1 MSILKIALAILQTSV
16 ISLKKSDR
24 ESRYRGFL
32 TPKQREYVEK
42 KRMQCSSDERR
53 QWDYRI
59 RESAKKALKDLAFLA
74 ENLPEEQL
82 KEIFSVEN
90 VVPLIGAILSFKAE
104 KADPFQVMWEHRRRF
119 YLAAQIRALATRMV
133 EEFNRVFLGDAGVA
147 ITPFVAQ
154 WYEDGVIFSLGK
166 EPFGEGIAPIA
177 LYKPG
182 EPIKYARA
190 ARAFKAGETIP
201 KNGLEFVSWEKIGKG
216 KPEPIQ
222 TLRYQKALG
231 TPKIFAG
238 DKAEI
243 IWCNKYS
250 ERVFLGTCEKC
261 EHGSLE
267 KCDFR
272 ELLKTKPTEQ

>member
-1 MSILKIALAILQTSV
+1 
-16 ISLKKSDR
+16 
-24 ESRYRGFL
+24 
-32 TPKQREYVEK
+32 
-42 KRMQCSSDERR
+42 MQCTSDERR

-59 RESAKKALKDLAFLA
+59 RESAKQALKDLAFLA

-119 YLAAQIRALATRMV
+119 YLAAQLRALATRMV

-154 WYEDGVIFSLGK
+154 WYEDSVIFSLGK

-190 ARAFKAGETIP
+190 ARAFKAGDTIL
-201 KNGLEFVSWEKIGKG
+201 KNGLEFVPWEKIDGK

-222 TLRYQKALG
+222 ALRYRKAPG
-231 TPKIFAG
+231 APKIFSG
-238 DKAEI
+238 DKAKVV
-243 IWCNKYS
+243 WCNKHA
-250 ERVFLGTCEKC
+250 ERVFLGTCENC
-261 EHGSLE
+261 PYGSIE
-267 KCDFR
+267 ECAFR
-272 ELLKTKPTEQ
+272 ETS